1 MWFFR
6 FLVLILTIVIGVI
19 FAGPFQN
26 VIDTIREAIPFNMS
40 TFDTAILMILPL
52 FFLIFVVFIMPLIRF
67 LRGTDE
73 FDIARKQHKARK
85 SILSSL
91 PNILRR

>member
-6 FLVLILTIVIGVI
+6 FFVLTLTIVIGLI
-19 FAGPFQN
+19 FAGPFKD
-26 VIDTIREAIPFNMS
+26 VIDTIRAAIPFSLS

-73 FDIARKQHKARK
+73 FDIARKQPRTKKRL
-85 SILSSL
+85 LSSL